1 MILLKPVCSS
11 AISEEEGTA
20 REELGVAVEA
30 TVRIFGL
37 YFRSI
42 VKPLKE

>member
-20 REELGVAVEA
+20 REEPGVAVEA
-30 TVRIFGL
+30 TVRVFGL
-37 YFRSI
+37 YFRRT
-42 VKPLKE
+42 VKPLKK

>member
-20 REELGVAVEA
+20 REEPGVVVEP
-30 TVRIFGL
+30 TVRLFGL
-37 YFRSI
+37 YFRSS